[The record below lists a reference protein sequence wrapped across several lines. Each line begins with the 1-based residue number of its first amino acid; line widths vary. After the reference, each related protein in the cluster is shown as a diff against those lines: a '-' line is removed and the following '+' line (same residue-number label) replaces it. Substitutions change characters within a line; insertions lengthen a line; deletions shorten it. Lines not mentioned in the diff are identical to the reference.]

1 MFSSL
6 SKEVSTSKCY
16 LSRGALPQF
25 IDPKQLPSSKRPFST
40 FLNQHFTHTVTIITC
55 AHSWDQ
61 ANKLLEVD
69 LILPEELYN
78 LIWEDAQSSLANIR
92 YSRVIMTLS
101 DLLERDFFNVYI
113 KTGTTIML
121 PTSRVTVFLTTPLDL
136 ICRQYINA
144 LRRST
149 WGRRLV
155 YTEGWYA
162 ESFLLIIRN

>member
-16 LSRGALPQF
+16 LSRGALPQC
-25 IDPKQLPSSKRPFST
+25 IDLKQLPSSKKPFST

-121 PTSRVTVFLTTPLDL
+121 PTNRVTVFLTAPLDL
-136 ICRQYINA
+136 FAGNILMLSEGRPGVDDLYTLKDGMQ
-144 LRRST
+144 ST
-149 WGRRLV
+149 
-155 YTEGWYA
+155 
-162 ESFLLIIRN
+162 SC